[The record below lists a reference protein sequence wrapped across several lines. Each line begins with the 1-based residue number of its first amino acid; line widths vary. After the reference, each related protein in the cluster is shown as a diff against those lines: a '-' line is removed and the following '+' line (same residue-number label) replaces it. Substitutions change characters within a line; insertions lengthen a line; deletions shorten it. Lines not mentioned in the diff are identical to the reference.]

1 MAAFFKALLILA
13 SIIGVMAVVIWAGLR
28 VQPRPFAP
36 VALQPGSIRVVPVP
50 QDLPAPVQRFYATV
64 YGSEMPVIESVVI
77 SGRAKIRPAGPF
89 YLPARFRF
97 THLSGQGYRHYIE
110 ATFFGIPVFRVDER
124 YVDGKTLFELPFG
137 VTGDNPNS
145 RQGANLGL
153 WAETIWTP
161 SVYLN
166 DPRVRW
172 EAVDEYTALLHVP
185 FEGGSEQFVV
195 RFDPATGLIRM
206 MEAMRYKDEKSTAKV
221 LWITDS
227 REWGDLNGLLTL
239 KVGAL
244 TWMDA
249 GTPWAIFTVEDI
261 QMNSDVREYLTRKG
275 P

>member
-1 MAAFFKALLILA
+1 MAVFFKALLILA
-13 SIIGVMAVVIWAGLR
+13 SIIAVVALVIWAGLR
-28 VQPRPFAP
+28 VQPRSFAP
-36 VALQPGSIRVVPVP
+36 AGLQPGSVRMVPVP
-50 QDLPAPVQRFYATV
+50 QDLPAPVQRFYDTV

-97 THLSGQGYRHYIE
+97 THLAGQGYRHYIE
-110 ATFFGIPVFRVDER
+110 ATFFGIPIFRVDER

-172 EAVDEYTALLHVP
+172 EAVDEHTALLRVP

-195 RFDPATGLIRM
+195 RFDPATGLISM
-206 MEAMRYKDEKSTAKV
+206 TEAMRFKDEKSTVKV

-227 REWGDLNGLLTL
+227 REWGDLNGQLTL

-261 QMNSDVREYLTRKG
+261 QLNADVREYLTRKG